1 MVTDVKIRGDLSRNE
16 AYEAKIDESGKRTL
30 LDSAFTQTMN
40 HYTLLLVATLCS
52 GSLLAKPLDTR
63 SSAGDAESTNDS
75 PHAKLVEA
83 RRKVNDLPE
92 VQSSQAQAKADRAL
106 AVKTAAEYKQAR
118 AKASESESIYR
129 KLFEENLTK
138 LDPEAAAIQLQERQ
152 AFREKMVKAR
162 SLKKSSGTKSS
173 SPDAVAKAEDEEDA
187 VDE

>member
-1 MVTDVKIRGDLSRNE
+1 
-16 AYEAKIDESGKRTL
+16 
-30 LDSAFTQTMN
+30 
-40 HYTLLLVATLCS
+40 
-52 GSLLAKPLDTR
+52 
-63 SSAGDAESTNDS
+63 
-75 PHAKLVEA
+75 
-83 RRKVNDLPE
+83 
-92 VQSSQAQAKADRAL
+92 VQSAQAQAKADRAL

-162 SLKKSSGTKSS
+162 ALKKSTGQKSLNPES
-173 SPDAVAKAEDEEDA
+173 VAKVDDDDDDA

>member
-1 MVTDVKIRGDLSRNE
+1 
-16 AYEAKIDESGKRTL
+16 
-30 LDSAFTQTMN
+30 MN
-40 HYTLLLVATLCS
+40 HYTLLLAITLCGS
-52 GSLLAKPLDTR
+52 SLLAKPTDARLASPETGSSIDT
-63 SSAGDAESTNDS
+63 

-92 VQSSQAQAKADRAL
+92 VQSAQAQAKADRAL

-162 SLKKSSGTKSS
+162 ALKKSTGQKSLNPES
-173 SPDAVAKAEDEEDA
+173 VAKVDDDEDDA